1 MMIFNRELI
10 IKITVV
16 ALSFLATLLICE
28 LILRF
33 LPYNS
38 GIIASHVD
46 DNQPVYRF
54 LPEQITQY
62 SQDWDMKNNRKRYV
76 NKDGFLSNIEYEKNA
91 TRPLIVVIG
100 DSFIEAMQV
109 NWAKSA
115 HGLLH
120 QQLSPEV
127 RVYSFGAAYASLA
140 QYLAW
145 ASYAHT
151 NYEPDML
158 IVNIVGNDF
167 LQKLPKEGEAY
178 SGGFQGMAYFNEG
191 KKGELIL
198 QRSDRPRESWT
209 IRMLRKSAL
218 VAYLYRN
225 LGITKVF
232 NRIKSG
238 YIDFFSHRKSLYT

>member
-1 MMIFNRELI
+1 
-10 IKITVV
+10 
-16 ALSFLATLLICE
+16 
-28 LILRF
+28 
-33 LPYNS
+33 
-38 GIIASHVD
+38 
-46 DNQPVYRF
+46 
-54 LPEQITQY
+54 
-62 SQDWDMKNNRKRYV
+62 
-76 NKDGFLSNIEYEKNA
+76 
-91 TRPLIVVIG
+91 
-100 DSFIEAMQV
+100 
-109 NWAKSA
+109 
-115 HGLLH
+115 
-120 QQLSPEV
+120 
-127 RVYSFGAAYASLA
+127 
-140 QYLAW
+140 
-145 ASYAHT
+145 
-151 NYEPDML
+151 ML